1 MQSLDPTRT
10 QLCLFSEA
18 KHQELK
24 VRKATSLCLVFVYPR
39 ARYLKFHRQTPL
51 SLDRVHAVKSQI
63 SQIKKSLREIREFIL
78 LYPVVR
84 PCKGFR
90 PAGVIY
96 RRKKI
101 KL

>member
-63 SQIKKSLREIREFIL
+63 SQIKKLFTGNPGIYFTLSSCKIL
-78 LYPVVR
+78 QRL
-84 PCKGFR
+84 
-90 PAGVIY
+90 PACWSD
-96 RRKKI
+96 
-101 KL
+101 L